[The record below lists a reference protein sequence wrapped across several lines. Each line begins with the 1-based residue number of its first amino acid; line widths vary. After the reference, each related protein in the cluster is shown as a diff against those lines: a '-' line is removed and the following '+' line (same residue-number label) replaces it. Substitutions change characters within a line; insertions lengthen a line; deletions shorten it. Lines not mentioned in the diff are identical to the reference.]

1 MQKSI
6 LYTSLPNQISQIGA
20 QTMNQNVHQS
30 LSSQVSTASAINAGA
45 QQPVNAPQCIRA
57 QPQQVATVN
66 ATCIATSPNESPASN
81 ADTSISSNT
90 TEHEEAFVPNFIAP
104 NGCMDWDAAAHWS
117 ICKYE
122 SEHKDDTHIKR
133 PVIPL
138 VEQAQK
144 RLLPT
149 SLSIEVHKLI
159 KQTFAI
165 TNRSKQNAAHKTCL
179 DVILRHA
186 LAMVDLAV
194 VVEKRSGNNQPLYA
208 LDEVHEMAR
217 RIWLSLYEFGFF
229 GDSRGGRKYN
239 EYKGIHDFARIN
251 KSMDTI
257 GRIIGSLKKKR
268 SASIDNKKGN
278 MVNSRS
284 FHK

>member
-45 QQPVNAPQCIRA
+45 QQPVNAPPVHPR

-165 TNRSKQNAAHKTCL
+165 TNRSKQNAAHKACVERIMNYALNML
-179 DVILRHA
+179 DLSVE
-186 LAMVDLAV
+186 
-194 VVEKRSGNNQPLYA
+194 VEKRQGNTKPLYE
-208 LDEVHEMAR
+208 LDKIHEATR
-217 RIWLSLYEFGFF
+217 RLWFNLYELSFF
-229 GDSRGGRKYN
+229 GDSKGGRN
-239 EYKGIHDFARIN
+239 YKAYRGIMDYARIN
-251 KSMDTI
+251 ENMDAI
-257 GRIIGSLKKKR
+257 GRIIGFLKKEY
-268 SASIDNKKGN
+268 SSPIDNKR
-278 MVNSRS
+278 NSVVTSKS
-284 FHK
+284 FYR

>member
-6 LYTSLPNQISQIGA
+6 LYTSLPNQISPIGA
-20 QTMNQNVHQS
+20 QTMTQNVHQP
-30 LSSQVSTASAINAGA
+30 LSSQVGTTSAINAGA
-45 QQPVNAPQCIRA
+45 QQSVNAPQCIRA

-90 TEHEEAFVPNFIAP
+90 TEHEDAFVPNFIAP

-122 SEHKDDTHIKR
+122 SGHKGDTHIKR

-165 TNRSKQNAAHKTCL
+165 TNRSKQNAAHKAC
-179 DVILRHA
+179 
-186 LAMVDLAV
+186 
-194 VVEKRSGNNQPLYA
+194 VEKSMKQLVVFGLICMSSASSVIAKVAAITRPIKELWIM
-208 LDEVHEMAR
+208 LVLM
-217 RIWLSLYEFGFF
+217 RIWTQLGVLL
-229 GDSRGGRKYN
+229 
-239 EYKGIHDFARIN
+239 A
-251 KSMDTI
+251 
-257 GRIIGSLKKKR
+257 SLKR
-268 SASIDNKKGN
+268 NTLRLLTTSVT
-278 MVNSRS
+278 MW
-284 FHK
+284 